1 MLSHAKDDAALN
13 LQNVVAAA
21 PSRFNE
27 VGLYAPSQS
36 QGLSPM
42 NQQTVAYLASKTAAS
57 SALKNSLSP
66 LLSFSSH
73 RISSIILSF
82 KKNQPPSFFYRALCL
97 LPKSAQYLL
106 KNLSVSSSKNHPHS
120 SMIYIPFSHPES
132 TFPKNSVVPFH
143 EHPLHTFPLTPPTWK
158 NNNKKKFQK
167 RKQ

>member
-57 SALKNSLSP
+57 SALKNFLSP
-66 LLSFSSH
+66 LLSFSSDS
-73 RISSIILSF
+73 ISSIILS
-82 KKNQPPSFFYRALCL
+82 L
-97 LPKSAQYLL
+97 
-106 KNLSVSSSKNHPHS
+106 
-120 SMIYIPFSHPES
+120 
-132 TFPKNSVVPFH
+132 
-143 EHPLHTFPLTPPTWK
+143 
-158 NNNKKKFQK
+158 KKKKKPATFLSL
-167 RKQ
+167 